1 MGIQEIKEKISPI
14 LEKYGIEKADIFGSF
29 SRGEQ
34 TEKSDIDLMVRLGR
48 PMGIFE
54 FMGLKEDLMN
64 TLGRDVDVVSEDS
77 VDKFI
82 KPYIIPD
89 LKTVYE
95 R

>member
-1 MGIQEIKEKISPI
+1 
-14 LEKYGIEKADIFGSF
+14 
-29 SRGEQ
+29 
-34 TEKSDIDLMVRLGR
+34 
-48 PMGIFE
+48 MGIFE